1 VTAKRAAPPATPS
14 PKAAR
19 AASPRDEGVLHNRK
33 RRGGTLRGKAL
44 KRQAD
49 VVLER
54 LLAEYP
60 DAHCELDFRSPLE
73 LLVATILS
81 AQCTD
86 KRVNLVTPALF
97 AAYPTVEDLAAAP
110 VEEVETLVRSTG
122 FFRSKAKNIVA
133 MAQAVV
139 AEHDGAIP
147 PDMEQLVQLPGVG
160 RKTANVILGN
170 AFGINAGVTV
180 DTHVGR
186 LAIRLGLTRETDPV
200 KVEQALMP
208 LFPRE
213 QWAMLSHLLI
223 FHGRRVCEARRPRC
237 EACVL
242 DDVCPS
248 SKVDGVAGGPVP
260 ASGGR

>member
-1 VTAKRAAPPATPS
+1 VTAKRTPAAQAAKTAKTAKTVRS
-14 PKAAR
+14 AKAAS
-19 AASPRDEGVLHNRK
+19 ASTGHGVLHNKK

-44 KRQAD
+44 RQQAD

-60 DAHCELDFRSPLE
+60 DAHCELDFATPLQ

-86 KRVNLVTPALF
+86 KRVNMVTPTLF
-97 AAYPTVEDLAAAP
+97 AAYPTVRDLADAS
-110 VEEVETLVRSTG
+110 VEDVEALVKPTG
-122 FFRSKAKNIVA
+122 FFRTKAKNIVA

-139 AEHDGAIP
+139 AEHDGEIP
-147 PDMEQLVQLPGVG
+147 PDMGALVELPGVG

-170 AFGINAGVTV
+170 AFGINEGVTV

-186 LAIRLGLTRETDPV
+186 VSVRLGLTAETDPV

-223 FHGRRVCEARRPRC
+223 FHGRRVCDARKPRC

-242 DDVCPS
+242 NDVCPS
-248 SKVDGVAGGPVP
+248 SRVP
-260 ASGGR
+260 